1 MIQRHVLITGK
12 VQGVGF
18 RAGVFNQAMIL
29 GGLRGWVRNLDTGQ
43 VEAVFCGEEQIV
55 FKMIQWCNH
64 GPSSSE
70 VQEVKVSQQEPDAHL
85 SSFAV
90 R

>member
-18 RAGVFNQAMIL
+18 RAAVLNQAMLL
-29 GGLRGWVRNLDTGQ
+29 GDLKGWVRNLNAGQ
-43 VEAVFCGEEQIV
+43 VEAVFCGEEQAV
-55 FKMIQWCNH
+55 LKMVQWCSD

-70 VQEVKVSQQEPDAHL
+70 VQDVAVSEQEPDADL
-85 SSFAV
+85 GSFTV